1 MLSTNEVENQL
12 VQWETDIRQ
21 AVANVTELENLST
34 YQIIC
39 QRPVPAENLT
49 GVSRA
54 KVEPLVAD
62 MKQMW
67 PHLSLVISTVQEA
80 RKLKNSSRRLSDR
93 DLNEIDRLLNGQSIK
108 LPDTIVPLQ
117 KRGLVSAASQANYI
131 SPRALLNSLVGVFT
145 AVRDVM
151 FTIDEIWTVS
161 QPAFDQQEK
170 ELNAVRTLAQT
181 LAAVEENKQL
191 ARLDQLLA
199 EARRISLSDPLAYA
213 EQADNP
219 LAGELAALQG
229 RLQALQ
235 EARKDLAATVTR
247 AQEKLRQIEAED
259 AELSNLKLEVED
271 AISNG
276 PALARSDMTL
286 ARLQEWQGRIV
297 AETEP
302 DKVLAHLNQWFAKAE
317 QFQGETR
324 SLTELAKSVLE
335 ERQMLKSRVKAYKN
349 TAGRSTYKGVVML
362 EEAEFSRLCLCADQ
376 ALARPTDMK
385 AACKA
390 VNDVHG
396 RLRSLEQWE
405 AEDKGSNQTSKSESV

>member
-21 AVANVTELENLST
+21 AVANVTELESQST

-39 QRPVPAENLT
+39 QRPVPADNLS
-49 GVSRA
+49 GASRA

-80 RKLKNSSRRLSDR
+80 RKLKNASRRLIER

-108 LPDTIVPLQ
+108 LPDTMVPLQ
-117 KRGLVSAASQANYI
+117 KRGLLSAASQANYI
-131 SPRALLNSLVGVFT
+131 SPRALLTSLVGVYT
-145 AVRDVM
+145 AVRDVI
-151 FTIDEIWTVS
+151 FSIDEIWTVA
-161 QPAFDQQEK
+161 QPALDLQEK
-170 ELNAVRTLAQT
+170 ELNQARALLQT
-181 LAAVEENKQL
+181 LSAAEEEKQL
-191 ARLDQLLA
+191 ARLDELLQ
-199 EARRISLSDPLAYA
+199 ESRHKCLSDPLAYG
-213 EQADNP
+213 EQTDNT
-219 LAGELAALQG
+219 LAIELAALQG

-235 EARKDLAATVTR
+235 AARKDLAGTVAQ
-247 AQEKLRQIEAED
+247 AQEKLRVIEAED
-259 AELSNLKLEVED
+259 AALAALMVEFED

-276 PALARSDMTL
+276 PQLQRGDMTL
-286 ARLQEWQGRIV
+286 VRLQEWQDRII
-297 AETEP
+297 AES
-302 DKVLAHLNQWFAKAE
+302 DVKSVLAHLKQWFAKAE
-317 QFQGETR
+317 LFESETR
-324 SLTELAKSVLE
+324 SLSDQVKSILE
-335 ERQMLKSRVKAYKN
+335 ERQMLKSRLKAYKN
-349 TAGRSTYKGVVML
+349 TAGQGTYKGATML

-376 ALARPTDMK
+376 ALTRPTNMT
-385 AACKA
+385 AARKT